1 MSESLLS
8 FSEVLLFGRLLT
20 DLKVAASKNV
30 TANKTVRLVAK
41 KKVKVNKDL
50 SVADDTIDGEEVA
63 NNDKVLITGNR
74 PKKNG
79 IYTVTTKNG
88 GMNYTLGSLV
98 RVKEGALVK
107 VTDGDKYADSYWEQ
121 TLPTPTGFNKQ
132 EFVFRK
138 ELSEKLGA
146 NQQLKDQYGDD
157 ARLARI
163 YGFSYEGTYY
173 ELPEPTIFLVH
184 GKGESPTDGNKPGNL
199 ASRAP
204 SDPTLSGVASADYQ
218 IANDIKVWDYDK
230 ADYTVRM
237 DVMTGQFEQVL
248 LDIYFGF
255 DSPAIS
261 GARVSGA
268 RVSGARVSGAR
279 VSGARVS
286 GARVSGAR
294 ARGSED

>member
-8 FSEVLLFGRLLT
+8 FSEVLLFGRLLN

-30 TANKTVRLVAK
+30 TPAKTVKLVAK
-41 KKVKVNKDL
+41 KKVKVNKTL

-63 NNDKVLITGNR
+63 NDEKVLITGNR

-79 IYTVTTKNG
+79 IYTVKVTNS
-88 GMNYTLGSLV
+88 NYTLEDQT

-107 VTDGDKYADSYWEQ
+107 VADGDKYADSYWEQ

-184 GKGESPTDGNKPGNL
+184 GKGESPTEGNKPGNL

-248 LDIYFGF
+248 LDIFFGF
-255 DSPAIS
+255 DSPAVG

>member
-8 FSEVLLFGRLLT
+8 FSEVLLFGRLLN

-30 TANKTVRLVAK
+30 TPAKTVKLVAK
-41 KKVKVNKDL
+41 KKVKVNKTF

-63 NNDKVLITGNR
+63 NDEKVLITGNR

-79 IYTVTTKNG
+79 IYTVKVTNS
-88 GMNYTLGSLV
+88 NYTLEDQT

-107 VTDGDKYADSYWEQ
+107 VADGDKYADSYWEQ

-184 GKGESPTDGNKPGNL
+184 GKGESPTEGNKPGNL

>member
-8 FSEVLLFGRLLT
+8 FSEVLLFGRLLN

-30 TANKTVRLVAK
+30 TPAKTVKLVAK
-41 KKVKVNKDL
+41 KKVKVNKTL

-79 IYTVTTKNG
+79 IYTVKVTSP
-88 GMNYTLGSLV
+88 NYTLESQT

-184 GKGESPTDGNKPGNL
+184 GKGESPTEGNKPGNL